1 MARLMFPTPPGWL
14 RRGPLREGAFRSS
27 LHDERTA
34 ALLGTAL
41 GIAFTTAFLTGLI
54 SHELQLR
61 HPPTWIPDR
70 PVWIYRF
77 TQGLHVASGL
87 AAIPLLL
94 AKLWTVYPRLFA
106 WPPLSSIRHGL
117 ERLSILV
124 LVAGAIFQLVTGL
137 LNVIQWYPW
146 AFAFVPTHYQLAWIT
161 VGALIVHI
169 AVKAPA
175 IARGYRRSGGR
186 PMPGS
191 GRVVESAIGSALE
204 SPAEST
210 AGPGSGSTAGSDQ
223 AASSSPAPSGAGLLA
238 PRPGTVSRRSL
249 LIATGAAVGVV
260 TLTTVGQSV
269 TSLRALDLL
278 APRDPSVGPQ
288 SLPINRTAAQAGV
301 QTIALDPTWRL
312 EVDGPRAFQLS
323 LAQLAALQQYEAV
336 LPIACVEG
344 WSVDGHWAGVR
355 LRDLLDRAA
364 APPGAD
370 IRITSFE
377 PAGFYKTTT
386 MPREYARDPL
396 TLLALRLGGRP
407 LSVDHGYPAR
417 IIAPGRPGVLQ
428 TKWVQ
433 RIEVL

>member
-1 MARLMFPTPPGWL
+1 MARLTFPTPPQWL

-77 TQGLHVASGL
+77 TQGLHIASGL

-94 AKLWTVYPRLFA
+94 AKLWTVYPRLFT
-106 WPPLSSIRHGL
+106 WPPLSSIRHAL

-146 AFAFVPTHYQLAWIT
+146 AFAFVPTHYQVAWIT

-175 IARGYRRSGGR
+175 IARGYRRPVAQAS
-186 PMPGS
+186 PEPAPAS
-191 GRVVESAIGSALE
+191 ESPASPSSP
-204 SPAEST
+204 SPAES
-210 AGPGSGSTAGSDQ
+210 PSLP
-223 AASSSPAPSGAGLLA
+223 PAPPRFLS
-238 PRPGTVSRRSL
+238 PRPGTASRRSL
-249 LIATGAAVGVV
+249 LTATGAAVGVV
-260 TLTTVGQSV
+260 TLTTIGQSV
-269 TSLRALDLL
+269 TWLRGVDLL

-288 SLPINRTAAQAGV
+288 GVPINRTAAQAGV
-301 QTIALDPTWRL
+301 QKTAFDPGWQL
-312 EVDGPRAFQLS
+312 EVDGPHPFQLT
-323 LAQLAALQQYEAV
+323 LAQLGRLPQYEAV

-344 WSVDGHWAGVR
+344 WSVNGRWSGVR
-355 LRDLLDRAA
+355 LRDLLDRVG

-370 IRITSFE
+370 IRIISFE
-377 PAGFYKTTT
+377 KAGFYATTT

-396 TLLALRLGGRP
+396 TLLALRLGRQP

>member
-1 MARLMFPTPPGWL
+1 MARFEFPTPPSWL

-41 GIAFTTAFLTGLI
+41 GVAFATAFLTGLI

-61 HPPTWIPDR
+61 HPPSWIPDR

-87 AAIPLLL
+87 AAVPLLL
-94 AKLWTVYPRLFA
+94 AKLWTVYPRLFT
-106 WPPLSSIRHGL
+106 WPPLSSLRHGL

-124 LVAGAIFQLVTGL
+124 LVAGAVFQLVTGL

-146 AFAFVPTHYQLAWIT
+146 AFAFVPTHYQVAWIT

-175 IARGYRRSGGR
+175 IARGYRRSAV
-186 PMPGS
+186 PAAS
-191 GRVVESAIGSALE
+191 TVSTAV
-204 SPAEST
+204 PAE
-210 AGPGSGSTAGSDQ
+210 P
-223 AASSSPAPSGAGLLA
+223 AASVVPAVQPEAAST
-238 PRPGTVSRRSL
+238 RPGTVSRRSL
-249 LIATGAAVGVV
+249 LTATGAAVGVV

-269 TSLRALDLL
+269 TSLRGLDLL

-288 SLPINRTAAQAGV
+288 GVPINRTAAQAGV
-301 QTIALDPTWRL
+301 LTSAHDPAWRL
-312 EVDGPRAFQLS
+312 EVAGPRPFRLS
-323 LAQLAALQQYEAV
+323 LAQLGALPQCEAA

-344 WSVDGHWAGVR
+344 WSVNGRWAGVR
-355 LRDLLDRAA
+355 LRDLLDRAGA
-364 APPGAD
+364 APGAD
-370 IRITSFE
+370 IRIVSLE
-377 PAGFYKTTT
+377 RSGFYATTT

-396 TLLALRLGGRP
+396 TLLALRLGGLP

>member
-1 MARLMFPTPPGWL
+1 L
-14 RRGPLREGAFRSS
+14 RRGPLREGAFRST
-27 LHDERTA
+27 LHGERTA

-41 GIAFTTAFLTGLI
+41 GVAFATAFLTGLI

-106 WPPLSSIRHGL
+106 WPPLASVRHGL

-146 AFAFVPTHYQLAWIT
+146 AFAFVPTHYQVAWIT

-175 IARGYRRSGGR
+175 IARGYRGSRDTPLDAS
-186 PMPGS
+186 PGS
-191 GRVVESAIGSALE
+191 VPAAAPPPDTVVDA
-204 SPAEST
+204 PDRT
-210 AGPGSGSTAGSDQ
+210 AGPAV
-223 AASSSPAPSGAGLLA
+223 APARELAGL
-238 PRPGTVSRRSL
+238 GTVSRRSL
-249 LIATGAAVGVV
+249 LTATGAAVGVV
-260 TLTTVGQSV
+260 TVTTAGQSV
-269 TSLRALDLL
+269 TWLRGLDLL
-278 APRDPSVGPQ
+278 APRDPAVGPQ
-288 SLPINRTAAQAGV
+288 GVPVNRTAAQAGV
-301 QTIALDPTWRL
+301 LTSALDPGWRL
-312 EVDGPRAFQLS
+312 EVAGPRAFTLTLDQLH
-323 LAQLAALQQYEAV
+323 ALPQVEAV

-344 WSVDGHWAGVR
+344 WSVNGRWAGVR
-355 LRDLLDRAA
+355 LRDLLDRAG
-364 APPGAD
+364 APTGAD
-370 IRITSFE
+370 VRIVSFE
-377 PAGFYKTTT
+377 QSGFYATTT

-407 LSVDHGYPAR
+407 LSVEHGYPAR

-428 TKWVQ
+428 TKWVR

>member
-1 MARLMFPTPPGWL
+1 MARLTFPTPPGWL

-34 ALLGTAL
+34 ALIGTAL

-77 TQGLHVASGL
+77 TQGLHVTSGL

-106 WPPLSSIRHGL
+106 WPPLSSIRHAL

-146 AFAFVPTHYQLAWIT
+146 AFAFVPTHYQVAWIT

-175 IARGYRRSGGR
+175 IARGYRRPITQPSLDPAG
-186 PMPGS
+186 
-191 GRVVESAIGSALE
+191 ESDLE
-204 SPAEST
+204 SPEPPESPEASAKAPAT
-210 AGPGSGSTAGSDQ
+210 D
-223 AASSSPAPSGAGLLA
+223 AAPPRFLA
-238 PRPGTVSRRSL
+238 PRPGTASRRSL
-249 LIATGAAVGVV
+249 LAATGAAVGVV
-260 TLTTVGQSV
+260 TLTTIGQSV
-269 TSLRALDLL
+269 TWLRGVDLL

-288 SLPINRTAAQAGV
+288 GVPINRTAAQAGV
-301 QTIALDPTWRL
+301 QTTAFDPTWQL
-312 EVDGPRAFQLS
+312 EVDGPRPFQLT
-323 LAQLAALQQYEAV
+323 LAQLGQLPQYEAV
-336 LPIACVEG
+336 LPISCVEG
-344 WSVDGHWAGVR
+344 WSVNGSWSGVR
-355 LRDLLDRAA
+355 LRDLLDRAGA
-364 APPGAD
+364 RPGAD
-370 IRITSFE
+370 IRIVSFE
-377 PAGFYKTTT
+377 KAGFYATTT

-396 TLLALRLGGRP
+396 TLLALRLGRQP

>member
-1 MARLMFPTPPGWL
+1 MARLTFPTPPGWL
-14 RRGPLREGAFRSS
+14 RRGPLREGAFRST

-34 ALLGTAL
+34 ALIGTAL
-41 GIAFTTAFLTGLI
+41 GIAFATAFFTGLI

-61 HPPTWIPDR
+61 HPPAWIPDR

-146 AFAFVPTHYQLAWIT
+146 AFAFVPTHYQVAWIT

-175 IARGYRRSGGR
+175 IARGYRRPAAQPAEEAGGTI
-186 PMPGS
+186 
-191 GRVVESAIGSALE
+191 ESAPE
-204 SPAEST
+204 PEP
-210 AGPGSGSTAGSDQ
+210 GPRAFLT
-223 AASSSPAPSGAGLLA
+223 

-249 LIATGAAVGVV
+249 LTATGAAVGVV

-269 TSLRALDLL
+269 TWLRGVDLL
-278 APRDPSVGPQ
+278 APRDPAVGPQ
-288 SLPINRTAAQAGV
+288 GIPINRTAAQAGV
-301 QTIALDPTWRL
+301 QTSALNRTWQL
-312 EVDGPRAFQLS
+312 EVDGPQPFQLS
-323 LAQLAALQQYEAV
+323 LAQLAALPQYEAV

-344 WSVDGHWAGVR
+344 WSVNGRWAGVR
-355 LRDLLDRAA
+355 LRDLLDRAG
-364 APPGAD
+364 APAGAD
-370 IRITSFE
+370 IRIVSFE
-377 PAGFYKTTT
+377 KAGFYATTT

-396 TLLALRLGGRP
+396 TLLALRLGGQP

>member
-1 MARLMFPTPPGWL
+1 MARFTFPTPPGWL

-77 TQGLHVASGL
+77 TQGLHIASGL

-94 AKLWTVYPRLFA
+94 AKLWTVYPRLFG

-146 AFAFVPTHYQLAWIT
+146 AFAFVPTHYQVAWIT

-175 IARGYRRSGGR
+175 IARGYRR
-186 PMPGS
+186 P
-191 GRVVESAIGSALE
+191 VVQSPSDPVSEPASDPVSQPELE
-204 SPAEST
+204 SVSDSVAEPAAPE
-210 AGPGSGSTAGSDQ
+210 
-223 AASSSPAPSGAGLLA
+223 PAKPRFFA
-238 PRPGTVSRRSL
+238 PHPGTVSRRSL
-249 LIATGAAVGVV
+249 LITTGAAVGVV

-269 TSLRALDLL
+269 TWLRSVDLL

-288 SLPINRTAAQAGV
+288 GVPI
-301 QTIALDPTWRL
+301 
-312 EVDGPRAFQLS
+312 
-323 LAQLAALQQYEAV
+323 
-336 LPIACVEG
+336 
-344 WSVDGHWAGVR
+344 
-355 LRDLLDRAA
+355 
-364 APPGAD
+364 
-370 IRITSFE
+370 
-377 PAGFYKTTT
+377 
-386 MPREYARDPL
+386 
-396 TLLALRLGGRP
+396 
-407 LSVDHGYPAR
+407 
-417 IIAPGRPGVLQ
+417 
-428 TKWVQ
+428 
-433 RIEVL
+433 

>member
-1 MARLMFPTPPGWL
+1 MARLTFPTPPGWL

-34 ALLGTAL
+34 ALIGTAL

-94 AKLWTVYPRLFA
+94 AKLWTVYPRLFG

-146 AFAFVPTHYQLAWIT
+146 AFAFVPTHYQVAWIT

-175 IARGYRRSGGR
+175 IARGYRRPAAQPPSEPAAEAAPAVAAAGE
-186 PMPGS
+186 PVAEPS
-191 GRVVESAIGSALE
+191 V
-204 SPAEST
+204 AEST
-210 AGPGSGSTAGSDQ
+210 KPRF
-223 AASSSPAPSGAGLLA
+223 LA

-249 LIATGAAVGVV
+249 LITTSAAVGVV

-269 TSLRALDLL
+269 TWLRGIDLL

-288 SLPINRTAAQAGV
+288 GVPINRTAAQAGV
-301 QTIALDPTWRL
+301 QTTALDPGWQL
-312 EVDGPRAFQLS
+312 EVDGPRPFQLT
-323 LAQLAALQQYEAV
+323 LAQLARLPQYEAV

-344 WSVDGHWAGVR
+344 WSVNGTWSGVR
-355 LRDLLDRAA
+355 LRDLLDRAG
-364 APPGAD
+364 APAGAD
-370 IRITSFE
+370 IRIVSFE
-377 PAGFYKTTT
+377 KAGFYATTT

-396 TLLALRLGGRP
+396 TLLALRLGGQP

>member
-1 MARLMFPTPPGWL
+1 MARLTFPTPPGWL

-34 ALLGTAL
+34 ALIGTAL
-41 GIAFTTAFLTGLI
+41 GVAFTTAFLTGLI

-77 TQGLHVASGL
+77 TQGLHIASGL

-106 WPPLSSIRHGL
+106 WPPLSSIRHAL

-146 AFAFVPTHYQLAWIT
+146 SFAFVPTHYQVAWIT

-175 IARGYRRSGGR
+175 IARGYRR
-186 PMPGS
+186 PAVQP
-191 GRVVESAIGSALE
+191 SADLVPE
-204 SPAEST
+204 T
-210 AGPGSGSTAGSDQ
+210 ADGSDHE
-223 AASSSPAPSGAGLLA
+223 PAPKPVAAEPIAAEPAAPGLLA
-238 PRPGTVSRRSL
+238 RRPGTVSRRAL
-249 LIATGAAVGVV
+249 LTSTGAAVGVV

-269 TSLRALDLL
+269 TWLRGIDLL
-278 APRDPSVGPQ
+278 APRDPSAGPQ
-288 SLPINRTAAQAGV
+288 SVPINRTAAQAGV
-301 QTIALDPTWRL
+301 QTSALDPGWRL
-312 EVDGPRAFQLS
+312 EVAGPRPFQLT
-323 LAQLAALQQYEAV
+323 LAQLAGLPQYEAV

-344 WSVDGHWAGVR
+344 WSVNGRWSGVR
-355 LRDLLDRAA
+355 LRDLLDRAGA
-364 APPGAD
+364 WPGAD
-370 IRITSFE
+370 IRIVSFE
-377 PAGFYKTTT
+377 KAGFYATTT

-396 TLLALRLGGRP
+396 TLLALRLGGQP

>member
-1 MARLMFPTPPGWL
+1 MARLTFPTPPGWL

-34 ALLGTAL
+34 ALIGTAL

-94 AKLWTVYPRLFA
+94 AKLWTVYPRLFG
-106 WPPLSSIRHGL
+106 WPPLSSIRHAL

-146 AFAFVPTHYQLAWIT
+146 AFAFVPTHYQVAWIT

-175 IARGYRRSGGR
+175 IARGYRRPTVQPS
-186 PMPGS
+186 PAALITEPDLEPQS
-191 GRVVESAIGSALE
+191 ELIAEPSPESSVAESA
-204 SPAEST
+204 P
-210 AGPGSGSTAGSDQ
+210 PRF
-223 AASSSPAPSGAGLLA
+223 LA

-249 LIATGAAVGVV
+249 LTATGAAVGVV

-269 TSLRALDLL
+269 SWLRGIDLL

-288 SLPINRTAAQAGV
+288 SVPINRTAAQAGV
-301 QTIALDPTWRL
+301 QSTAFDPGWRL
-312 EVDGPRAFQLS
+312 EVDGPRPFQLT
-323 LAQLAALQQYEAV
+323 LAQLGQLPQYEAV

-344 WSVDGHWAGVR
+344 WSVNGRWSGVR
-355 LRDLLDRAA
+355 LRDLLESAG

-370 IRITSFE
+370 IRIVSFE
-377 PAGFYKTTT
+377 KAGFYATTT

-396 TLLALRLGGRP
+396 TLLALRLGRQP

>member
-1 MARLMFPTPPGWL
+1 MARLTFPTPPGWL
-14 RRGPLREGAFRSS
+14 RRGPLREGAFRSP

-41 GIAFTTAFLTGLI
+41 GVAFATAFLTGLI

-106 WPPLSSIRHGL
+106 WPPLSSIRHAL

-124 LVAGAIFQLVTGL
+124 LVAGAVFQLVTGL

-146 AFAFVPTHYQLAWIT
+146 AFAFVPTHYQVAWIT

-175 IARGYRRSGGR
+175 IARGYRR
-186 PMPGS
+186 PG
-191 GRVVESAIGSALE
+191 
-204 SPAEST
+204 
-210 AGPGSGSTAGSDQ
+210 
-223 AASSSPAPSGAGLLA
+223 A

-249 LIATGAAVGVV
+249 LAATGAAVGVV

-269 TSLRALDLL
+269 TWLRGVDLL

-288 SLPINRTAAQAGV
+288 GLPVNRTAAQAGV
-301 QTIALDPTWRL
+301 QTSALDPAWRL
-312 EVDGPRAFQLS
+312 EVDGPRPFQLS
-323 LAQLAALQQYEAV
+323 LDELAAFPQYEAV

-344 WSVDGHWAGVR
+344 WSVNGRWAGVR
-355 LRDLLDRAA
+355 LRDLLDRAG

-370 IRITSFE
+370 IRIVSFE
-377 PAGFYKTTT
+377 VAGFYKTTT
-386 MPREYARDPL
+386 MPSTYARDPL
-396 TLLALRLGGRP
+396 TLLALRLAGRP